1 LNPHWHP
8 LATIY
13 IKSPASVATPLM
25 LRMLL
30 TGEGQVELVYAGDS
44 MWPAIE
50 HGQSLLA
57 KRPGE
62 GALQRGSLLLILVD
76 SIPDVLRLEREEG
89 EQLHLSADSGN
100 AISLPRES
108 LLGELTLS
116 PSTPTSPM
124 TRARN
129 RFALDLGEAWN
140 GAVDEG
146 AGAAESVRTKY
157 DSLAGFYAGREGVRL
172 DPSLLKR
179 IQASEQ
185 PGARIVV
192 VGSGAGH
199 ECIAL
204 AEAGY
209 EAIGIEFA
217 EAMVDHSRRE
227 AESAGV
233 TVEFVQADIRQH
245 EEPAASIDL
254 VLFTYDVYSFIPSRQ
269 ERVRMLQRMRD
280 WLKPTGS
287 ILLSARRADR
297 NYERAIVSLQWLSA
311 LRRGAA
317 PEWGDSHTRWL
328 TTTGQLRR
336 SFVRVFSERQLRAEV
351 AEAALQGGHWQQGH
365 QRLRL
370 L

>member
-1 LNPHWHP
+1 MK
-8 LATIY
+8 A
-13 IKSPASVATPLM
+13 PASVATPLM

-30 TGEGQVELVYAGDS
+30 AGEGQVELVYAGDS

-57 KRPGE
+57 KRPRE
-62 GALQRGSLLLILVD
+62 GALQPGSLLLVLVD

-89 EQLHLSADSGN
+89 DQLHLSADAGK
-100 AISLPRES
+100 AISLRKDS
-108 LLGELTLS
+108 LLGELTLP
-116 PSTPTSPM
+116 PSTPASPM
-124 TRARN
+124 TRARH
-129 RFALDLGEAWN
+129 RLALDLREAWS

-146 AGAAESVRTKY
+146 AEAAESVRTKY
-157 DSLAGFYAGREGVRL
+157 DSLAGFYAGRDGARL
-172 DPSLLKR
+172 EASLFKR
-179 IQASEQ
+179 IQARE
-185 PGARIVV
+185 PPAARIVV

-209 EAIGIEFA
+209 EAVGIEFA
-217 EAMVDHSRRE
+217 EAMIDHSRRE

-233 TVEFVQADIRQH
+233 NVNFVQADIRQH
-245 EEPAASIDL
+245 EEAAAAIDL
-254 VLFTYDVYSFIPSRQ
+254 VLFTYDVYSFIPSRH

-287 ILLSARRADR
+287 ILLSARRAER
-297 NYERAIVSLQWLSA
+297 NYERAIVSLQWLAA
-311 LRRGAA
+311 LRHGAA
-317 PEWGDSHTRWL
+317 AEWGDSHTRWL
-328 TTTGQLRR
+328 TTTGGLRR
-336 SFVRVFSERQLRAEV
+336 SFVRVFSERQLRAE
-351 AEAALQGGHWQQGH
+351 AAKAGLQGGHWQQGH